1 MVGRGRLFPKQKP
14 LGEKISEEESFDR
27 IRSVSFRSISSQT
40 EIDKVRFQ
48 DIMEKMEKMQNDN
61 YEEKYTELM
70 KSLKA
75 MFEVGF

>member
-1 MVGRGRLFPKQKP
+1 MVGRGRLFPKRKP

-27 IRSVSFRSISSQT
+27 IRSISFRSISSQT
-40 EIDKVRFQ
+40 EIDKVQFQ